1 MLLKFIKLQGWN
13 RNVVQ
18 QVATPPPAVAQAI
31 SSNETRSKDPDY
43 YDYENDNA
51 LEESISRL
59 VLDDMEDTEDE
70 EEARK
75 IKLSRLG
82 ATSNFNTY
90 FMPPQVSFACYLV
103 CCFYYTYI
111 IVLFYYIIIY

>member
-1 MLLKFIKLQGWN
+1 MISLLCSVWLFKKLIKFQGWN
-13 RNVVQ
+13 RNLVQ
-18 QVATPPPAVAQAI
+18 QVATPPPPVPQVVNSTEA
-31 SSNETRSKDPDY
+31 RSKDPDY

-75 IKLSRLG
+75 MKLSRLG

-90 FMPPQVSFACYLV
+90 FMPPQVSLPWYSR
-103 CCFYYTYI
+103 
-111 IVLFYYIIIY
+111 